1 MLMKATNFYKQ
12 KCYFL
17 PFSQSRLSPGGT
29 LTHTH
34 ILVCA
39 KGTRAEPGKQKAS
52 VIEQLVVDNST
63 NKIFVF
69 GKGKNCFHGPKRS
82 SS

>member
-1 MLMKATNFYKQ
+1 MCFLSTTFPNAPDHPRHPLPPP
-12 KCYFL
+12 YFL
-17 PFSQSRLSPGGT
+17 TSVKL
-29 LTHTH
+29 

-39 KGTRAEPGKQKAS
+39 KGTTAVPGKQKAS
-52 VIEQLVVDNST
+52 IIGQLVVDNSM

>member
-17 PFSQSRLSPGGT
+17 PFFLSRGSPGGT
-29 LTHTH
+29 LTHTSMCKRH
-34 ILVCA
+34 Q
-39 KGTRAEPGKQKAS
+39 GRTRQTGGS